1 MSTQRKIRDIMFKPE
16 TPSMSCFSLD
26 WRAVS
31 RIDRWAR
38 QFMASTGGWPGFVY
52 TGGKQGRGNGLNYL
66 QLFNCGK
73 GFENELRS
81 LHSLHL
87 FGLFCLQNYS
97 IVKSK
102 FKGQA
107 YHKSGWTLSS
117 VCAPA
122 LGSYSHRT
130 LRNEKRNLTL
140 WFRTFDFFDPQTK
153 TTTFCYSYF

>member
-1 MSTQRKIRDIMFKPE
+1 
-16 TPSMSCFSLD
+16 MSCFSLD

-31 RIDRWAR
+31 RIDQWAR
-38 QFMASTGGWPGFVY
+38 QFMASTGGWPSFVY

-97 IVKSK
+97 IIKSK

-107 YHKSGWTLSS
+107 YHESGWTLSS

-130 LRNEKRNLTL
+130 LRNERETWPCGFGLLIFLIPKQKQQLFVTL
-140 WFRTFDFFDPQTK
+140 ISNTK
-153 TTTFCYSYF
+153 K

>member
-1 MSTQRKIRDIMFKPE
+1 MSKPE
-16 TPSMSCFSLD
+16 TLSMSCFSLD

-31 RIDRWAR
+31 IIDWWAR
-38 QFMASTGGWPGFVY
+38 QCGLKFTASTGGWPGFVY
-52 TGGKQGRGNGLNYL
+52 TGGKQGRGNVLNYW

-73 GFENELRS
+73 GFKDELRS

-107 YHKSGWTLSS
+107 YHESGWTLSS
-117 VCAPA
+117 VYAPA
-122 LGSYSHRT
+122 LGSHSHRT
-130 LRNEKRNLTL
+130 LRNERET
-140 WFRTFDFFDPQTK
+140 WPCGFRTFDFFWSPNKNNNFLLLLFLTQEK
-153 TTTFCYSYF
+153 